1 MVIVAASFTLLAL
14 IAAEKHMFLIM
25 THGANQVQK
34 QFNSLYS
41 MADLGAQPLDEQAE
55 ITERGKRP

>member
-1 MVIVAASFTLLAL
+1 MVIVAASFTRLAL

-25 THGANQVQK
+25 THGASQVQK
-34 QFNSLYS
+34 QCISLYS
-41 MADLGAQPLDEQAE
+41 MPDLGAEPLDKQAE

>member
-1 MVIVAASFTLLAL
+1 MVIVAASFAWLTL

-34 QFNSLYS
+34 QSNSL
-41 MADLGAQPLDEQAE
+41 
-55 ITERGKRP
+55 